1 MKITPYQANAQM
13 LRDMQRVIHEKNLH
27 QLERL
32 NHQSTQSK
40 HKIEPTNVWA
50 RPNKVDVMVWDISFW
65 YCYLLAVKMFTDI
78 SVKTQTNLHLLSV
91 KSLDAYLLKHAQN
104 T

>member
-32 NHQSTQSK
+32 NHQNSQNK

-50 RPNKVDVMVWDISFW
+50 RPNKVDVMV
-65 YCYLLAVKMFTDI
+65 
-78 SVKTQTNLHLLSV
+78 
-91 KSLDAYLLKHAQN
+91 
-104 T
+104 